1 MSNTYTQFFTSVPCT
16 LEQGRWL
23 ERVLDHVRSLRDLEE
38 TKTEVTKEEAEMLDA
53 PHLHEDFLEM
63 AKGVTETLQSCDYRI
78 GETVEGSYSIILY
91 SEESGSPDF
100 VLHALSLLTGK
111 FPEAYP
117 EPLVLE
123 WSHSGDRGG
132 GSGGQAQVYKGYID
146 TPEFDPEFKEGIEA
160 VLAAYRLAARE
171 EKLSRAAPQAHMKLQ
186 TKLNELLAQHSE
198 MIFNHILGL
207 PVVDQLEMLIAQ
219 GGYTE
224 QQLQDLLFPPTSKP
238 N

>member
-1 MSNTYTQFFTSVPCT
+1 MSQQDRFYILPCT
-16 LEQGRWL
+16 AETGAWASALLDLVLPLQGRPWD
-23 ERVLDHVRSLRDLEE
+23 EADV
-38 TKTEVTKEEAEMLDA
+38 VTPEEAALLGN
-53 PHLHEDFLEM
+53 PCLHVDLLSLK
-63 AKGVTETLQSCDYRI
+63 KGVIQEWTGCTYRFRDTPED
-78 GETVEGSYSIILY
+78 GCSLHLFSNHEGVPEFAVTV
-91 SEESGSPDF
+91 
-100 VLHALSLLTGK
+100 LSLLTGK

-117 EPLVLE
+117 EPLTLD
-123 WSHSGDRGG
+123 GK
-132 GSGGQAQVYKGYID
+132 AQVYKGYID
-146 TPEFDPEFKEGIEA
+146 TPELDPEFKEGIEA
-160 VLAAYRLAARE
+160 VLAADRLAARE
-171 EKLSRAAPQAHMKLQ
+171 EKLPRAAPQAHMKLQ